1 MGFRLVRLIRRR
13 WRDAADFRR
22 YGPADFTPAHPVNQP
37 QGPPAI
43 FPRAVSAILLLVA
56 LLAPAVAPAPV
67 IAQRAVGLPGGPG
80 VVRAIRVEGNQRIEE
95 GTIRS
100 YMLIAP
106 GDPFDEDRLDR
117 SLKALFATGFFADVT
132 LSRSGDTL
140 VVRVEENPLVNRI
153 AFEGNSKIKEEQL
166 RNEIQ
171 LRPRSVFTP
180 TLARA
185 DQRRLL
191 DVYARQGRFG
201 AQVEPKII
209 RLDQNR
215 VDVVFEI
222 SEGNVT
228 LVERINIVGNKEFSD
243 GRIRD
248 VLLTKE
254 ATWWRFLSSADTYDP
269 DRMNFDRELIR
280 RFYLRNGYADI
291 QVTGAVAELTP
302 DRRAFFLTITL
313 DEGVRYRFGKLEV
326 ASQIRGIDVDLLRR
340 ELEMSEGDWYNSDL
354 VEASMT
360 RINNAAQGAGFAFAE
375 ARPRV
380 TRNQEARTVDIT
392 FEVVEGPRIF
402 IDRIDIVG
410 NVRTQDAVIRRQ
422 FRIAEGDAVNQPQL
436 TRARQR
442 IRDLGYFEK
451 VEINRAPGSAPD
463 RVIVTTEIEEKATG
477 ELTLG
482 GGYSTDYGAL
492 ANIGLRERNLL
503 GTGIDARIAA
513 LIAQKRSQ
521 VDFSITDPAF
531 LDRNLVGGFDLYYL
545 NINNQ
550 NISGYD
556 EKRAGFNLRV
566 GYEFNERMRQS
577 WFYSLVDRDIYNIA
591 SGASQ
596 VIQEQAGKTL
606 LSQIGQTL
614 IYDRRDSRLEP
625 KEGYIARLGT
635 DFAGLGGDI
644 HYIRVRVD
652 GNYYFPIFPVTG
664 TDDYILVASGS
675 VGNLFGFDDNER
687 IIDRFFL
694 GGENLRGFKIG
705 GAGPR
710 DLQSGDSLG
719 GTFIAT
725 ASLELRFPLPVPD
738 DFGLTGRL
746 FTDWGWL
753 YGISDKG
760 PTIADSRAPRG
771 SVGFGVGWRTPFG
784 LINIDLGYA
793 IVKEDYDRTEL
804 IRFGFGTRF

>member
-1 MGFRLVRLIRRR
+1 LR
-13 WRDAADFRR
+13 
-22 YGPADFTPAHPVNQP
+22 
-37 QGPPAI
+37 
-43 FPRAVSAILLLVA
+43 RAVSAILLLVA
-56 LLAPAVAPAPV
+56 LLAPVLAPV
-67 IAQRAVGLPGGPG
+67 PGLAQRAAGLPSGPG
-80 VVRAIRVEGNQRIEE
+80 VVRAIQVEGNQRIEE

-106 GDPFDEDRLDR
+106 GDPFDADRLDR

-132 LSRSGDTL
+132 LSRRGDTL

-153 AFEGNSKIKEEQL
+153 AFEGNSKIKQEQL
-166 RNEIQ
+166 RNEVQ

-191 DVYARQGRFG
+191 DIYARQGRFG
-201 AQVEPKII
+201 ATVEPKII

-222 SEGNVT
+222 NEGDVT
-228 LVERINIVGNKEFSD
+228 LVERINIVGNQAFSD

-254 ATWWRFLSSADTYDP
+254 AAWWRLLSTTDTYDP
-269 DRMNFDRELIR
+269 DRLNFDRELIR
-280 RFYLRNGYADI
+280 RFYLRSGYADI
-291 QVTGAVAELTP
+291 QVTGAVAELTA
-302 DRRAFFLTITL
+302 DRKAFFITITL
-313 DEGVRYRFGKLEV
+313 EEGERYRFGTLEV
-326 ASQIRGIDVDLLRR
+326 TSQIRGIDADLLAR
-340 ELEMSEGDWYNSDL
+340 ELDMSQGEWYNSDL
-354 VEASMT
+354 VETSIA
-360 RINNAAQGAGFAFAE
+360 RINAAAQGAGFAFAE

-380 TRNQEARTVDIT
+380 KRNQDERTIDIT

-402 IDRIDIVG
+402 VERIDISG
-410 NVRTQDAVIRRQ
+410 NVRTQDAVVRRQ
-422 FRIAEGDAVNQPQL
+422 FRIAEGDALNQTQL
-436 TRARQR
+436 NRARQR

-451 VEINRAPGSAPD
+451 VEITRQPGSAPD
-463 RVIVTTEIEEKATG
+463 RTIIQTEVEEKATG

-492 ANIGLRERNLL
+492 ANVGLRERNLL

-513 LIAQKRSQ
+513 LVAQRRSQ
-521 VDFSITDPAF
+521 FDFSVTDPAF
-531 LDRNLVGGFDLYYL
+531 LDRNLVGGIDIFYL
-545 NINNQ
+545 TLNNQ

-556 EKRAGFNLRV
+556 EKRAGFSLRM
-566 GYEFNERMRQS
+566 GYEFNDRVRQS
-577 WFYSLVDRDIYNIA
+577 WYYSLVDRDIFNIA

-625 KEGYIARLGT
+625 KDGYVLRLGT

-652 GNYYFPIFPVTG
+652 GTYYYPIFPITG
-664 TDDYILVASGS
+664 TDDYVLVASGS

-694 GGENLRGFKIG
+694 GGENLRGFRIG

-710 DLQSGDSLG
+710 DLSTGDSLG
-719 GTFIAT
+719 GTFIST
-725 ASLELRFPLPVPD
+725 ASLELRFPLPLPD
-738 DFGLTGRL
+738 DFGLTGRV

-771 SVGFGVGWRTPFG
+771 SVGVGVGWRTPFG

-793 IVKEDYDRTEL
+793 VVKESYDRTEL